1 MPLTTTSSTC
11 APSAATST
19 RARTSRSAPSASAR
33 RAPSPRSRPS
43 PNTLR
48 SPPSNA
54 SFPKDAAFPG
64 GILHFAQAT
73 GMNQRSIS
81 RLEMGNTNPTV
92 RTLDRLAKGFGKRL
106 EIRFV

>member
-1 MPLTTTSSTC
+1 
-11 APSAATST
+11 
-19 RARTSRSAPSASAR
+19 
-33 RAPSPRSRPS
+33 
-43 PNTLR
+43 
-48 SPPSNA
+48 
-54 SFPKDAAFPG
+54 
-64 GILHFAQAT
+64 AQAT

>member
-1 MPLTTTSSTC
+1 THLFPKM
-11 APSAATST
+11 
-19 RARTSRSAPSASAR
+19 
-33 RAPSPRSRPS
+33 
-43 PNTLR
+43 
-48 SPPSNA
+48 PPSQAA
-54 SFPKDAAFPG
+54 SY
-64 GILHFAQAT
+64 ILGEQAT